1 MVKTLDDCIKFCA
14 LKILDKIE
22 ESLNRE
28 LSAAEI
34 SQLTRALRDITY
46 IKIELYNEQR
56 NLGLYDYIKSIHD
69 SNPET
74 SD

>member
-1 MVKTLDDCIKFCA
+1 MVKTLDYRIKFCA

>member
-1 MVKTLDDCIKFCA
+1 
-14 LKILDKIE
+14 
-22 ESLNRE
+22 

>member
-1 MVKTLDDCIKFCA
+1 MAKTLDDRIKFCA